1 MGLKIT
7 EPFCR
12 WSGVLNS
19 LGRAGVLSLSLVL
32 LLMICGGMFLVVNAL
47 SHLFASGTFPGAVA
61 LVVTVSV
68 FSVLYGAIASRILA
82 ALGVG
87 LSEKTEV

>member
-1 MGLKIT
+1 MALKIM
-7 EPFCR
+7 ERFYR
-12 WSGVLNS
+12 WLEVLNS
-19 LGRAGVLSLSLVL
+19 LSFFLTL
-32 LLMICGGMFLVVNAL
+32 LLMVCGGMFLVVNAL

-68 FSVLYGAIASRILA
+68 FSVLYGTIAGRILA

-87 LSEKTEV
+87 LSKKIEV